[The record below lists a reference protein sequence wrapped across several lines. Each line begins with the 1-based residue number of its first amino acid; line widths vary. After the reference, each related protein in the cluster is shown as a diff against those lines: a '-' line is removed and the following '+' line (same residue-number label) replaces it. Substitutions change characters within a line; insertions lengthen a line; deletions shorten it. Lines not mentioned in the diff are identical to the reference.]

1 MLKIRNL
8 SKSFGGRIVLDGI
21 DLDIERGE
29 IFTILG
35 DSGCGKTTLLR
46 ILAGLETPNSGRV
59 TLDDQTWADIGRN
72 TIVPPQKR
80 GIGLVFQSYAIWPH
94 LTVAENVAYPL
105 RRRGM
110 DRADV
115 TRRVNEVLAAVGLGD
130 FGSRPATQLSGG
142 QQQRVAMARALA
154 PRPNLLLLDE
164 PFSNLD
170 VGLRDQ
176 LRREL
181 KDIQQR
187 FGLTIILVTHDQLD
201 AFTLS
206 DRVALFR
213 NGHVDQIGTP
223 RELYEDP
230 LSDYGRR
237 FIGRSSVI
245 AGKVSR
251 TTDGLPAATLAG
263 GQEIRLSAESIS
275 KRQAGDNVN
284 LWIRPE
290 DVVIDAPGADGA
302 LPGRVAHCTFIG
314 DRFETVIELPGIGE
328 ILSYQPRSYPH
339 PTGTEISIRFIQPPT
354 IAASSGIK

>member
-8 SKSFGGRIVLDGI
+8 SKSFDGHTVLDAI

-46 ILAGLETPNSGRV
+46 ILAGLETPDSGRV
-59 TLDDQTWADIGRN
+59 ALDDQIWADMGSNR
-72 TIVPPQKR
+72 IVPPQKR

-105 RRRGM
+105 RRQGLPKTEI
-110 DRADV
+110 AQ
-115 TRRVNEVLAAVGLGD
+115 RVEEVLAAVGLGN
-130 FGSRPATQLSGG
+130 FGARPATQLSGG

-170 VGLRDQ
+170 VGLREQ

-187 FGLTIILVTHDQLD
+187 FGLTTILVTHDQLD

-206 DRVALFR
+206 DRVALFHK
-213 NGHVDQIGTP
+213 GHVDQIGTP
-223 RELYEDP
+223 RELYEHP
-230 LSDYGRR
+230 ASTYGRR
-237 FIGRSSVI
+237 FVGRSSVV
-245 AGKVSR
+245 AAKLS
-251 TTDGLPAATLAG
+251 TTADGLVIARLAG
-263 GQEIRLSAESIS
+263 GQDIQLLDGGGERA
-275 KRQAGDNVN
+275 RAGDAVD

-290 DVVIDAPGADGA
+290 DVVIDGPGAPGA
-302 LPGRVAHCTFIG
+302 LSGRVGRCTFIG
-314 DRFETVIELPGIGE
+314 DRFETVIELPGAGE
-328 ILSYQPRSYPH
+328 ILGYQPRTYPH
-339 PTGTEISIRFIQPPT
+339 PSGTAISVHFVQPPA
-354 IAASSGIK
+354 IAAFSGKR